1 MLHAK
6 TAVADGYWARVGST
20 NLNLASWV
28 SNWELDLV
36 VENSDFGQAMERMYL
51 EDLEHATEIILT
63 PGWRT
68 QPLRPPLRRHL
79 RGRLGAEGSSRAA
92 AGALRIGRVVTAAI
106 TNRRVLGPA
115 EARIT
120 AVGGGL
126 LGLLSVL
133 AILWPA
139 LVAWPLALGGLW
151 ISVTLGLRSIR
162 LFREGRKLLEG
173 SQTTERPEKKE
184 VGGDHA

>member
-1 MLHAK
+1 
-6 TAVADGYWARVGST
+6 
-20 NLNLASWV
+20 
-28 SNWELDLV
+28 LV
-36 VENSDFGQAMERMYL
+36 VENSDFGQEMERIYL
-51 EDLEHATEIILT
+51 KDLEHATEIVLT
-63 PGWRT
+63 PRWRT
-68 QPLRPPLRRHL
+68 QPLRPPLHRHL

-126 LGLLSVL
+126 LGLLSFM

-139 LVAWPLALGGLW
+139 LIAWPLALVGLW
-151 ISVTLGLRSIR
+151 ISVTLGWRSIR

-173 SQTTERPEKKE
+173 SQTTPASKEKGE
-184 VGGDHA
+184 GDGDHA